1 MEELSNFECF
11 KEKLCTQNV
20 TKQSAKQAVS
30 LYCSMKW
37 LLQTRKKDEQYQN
50 ECFTCGNN
58 TFLKAEK

>member
-20 TKQSAKQAVS
+20 TEQSAKQAGS

-37 LLQTRKKDEQYQN
+37 LLQTRCEKDEQYQN
-50 ECFTCGNN
+50 E
-58 TFLKAEK
+58 